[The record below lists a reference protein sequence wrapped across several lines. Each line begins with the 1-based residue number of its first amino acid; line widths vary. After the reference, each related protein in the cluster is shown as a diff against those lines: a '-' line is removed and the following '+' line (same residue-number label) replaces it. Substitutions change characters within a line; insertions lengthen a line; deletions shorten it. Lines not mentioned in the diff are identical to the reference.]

1 MYRYWRYM
9 CHHLKFIMIYW
20 DSLLF
25 TRYSVQGSWILILPK
40 SIIHFYCLRWL
51 LPTIPVASCKWN
63 QWSLVATSDSLQQL
77 GQEGP
82 IHLPSR
88 PHVFLWGK
96 ASSILWT
103 SKTDLLILKV
113 LWSGTLIEKML
124 SVSNG
129 ILCIHMEL
137 CTYSIILVYN
147 LEKRRKGILNE
158 LNSDYNQY
166 EASVVPMLT
175 LRNFKEL

>member
-1 MYRYWRYM
+1 M

-25 TRYSVQGSWILILPK
+25 TRYSVQGSWIFTEKYNLLLL
-40 SIIHFYCLRWL
+40 CLRWL

-63 QWSLVATSDSLQQL
+63 QWSLVATFDSLQQL
-77 GQEGP
+77 RQEGP

-88 PHVFLWGK
+88 PYVFLWGK

-113 LWSGTLIEKML
+113 LWSGTLIENIL

-129 ILCIHMEL
+129 ILYIHVEL
-137 CTYSIILVYN
+137 CTYNIILVYD

-158 LNSDYNQY
+158 LNWLQPIWSLCSAYVK
-166 EASVVPMLT
+166 S
-175 LRNFKEL
+175 

>member
-1 MYRYWRYM
+1 MCNFKPSTQKCKDYWRYM

-40 SIIHFYCLRWL
+40 SIIHIYCLRWL

-77 GQEGP
+77 RQEGP

-113 LWSGTLIEKML
+113 LVRYIDWKYVVSFKWNTVHPCGVVYIQYYSG
-124 SVSNG
+124 V
-129 ILCIHMEL
+129 
-137 CTYSIILVYN
+137 
-147 LEKRRKGILNE
+147 
-158 LNSDYNQY
+158 
-166 EASVVPMLT
+166 
-175 LRNFKEL
+175 